1 MTVFSRRPGRR
12 EPAYRGAKPMRIAL
26 AFALLLLAALA
37 APTARGQGATTKFR
51 SAASLPATCSAG
63 DDNSAAD
70 TIIVGGLYYA
80 CTATNTWTKYDP
92 PSQPGS
98 ANPSSGNECSRG
110 SIPFADVTCW
120 GARPIYFSGTAPR
133 TGASCN
139 GTNKV
144 AVESP
149 AGFQVGDGITI
160 YRCGATNKMGTP
172 AAPAVTPS
180 EAAGE
185 TGTGWVV
192 NSPTGNSPYSYVI
205 VARDKFGAVTAPGPA
220 TTIKTGQNKLG
231 LQRDSIQSLTRSND
245 KVTVV
250 TTAANKLV
258 YDAVTEIESTL
269 SHGFNGWFSI
279 GHIDSPTQFELF
291 ATPVDSRAQGW
302 QTKDVTSVGAG
313 GTLAYYLGN
322 HLKWDALPGAW
333 EYYVCAER
341 PGDTHFHLIGVT
353 KPQGITSGYQDVQFD
368 DWGSP
373 YMDSQTYPPYV
384 EILTGPNPDVPNSH
398 DAICAGSAT
407 NDPLTTTITNITGN
421 TITTAS
427 PAAQTIEKTMA
438 IFDDGPTILNA
449 MNSIAYHHSGPGG
462 DSTLGGAVYIPPGKI
477 YPNTTYPINSFLQV
491 PAGLT
496 IWQSGHLLLNE
507 TLAIAHSVNW
517 FGDWGNIGAPQF
529 GYNSGAPVDVK
540 YASPGID
547 VYGAGNSF
555 RSLNLNDLDA
565 NGGVLVVGEN
575 LNGSNFDRV
584 NFVTGNN
591 GGPTDYLSTAIILR
605 DTSGTIDDVHFD
617 KVLFYSGPDQVSD
630 KSWTP
635 LFWIAPG
642 QDGKGGAQGI
652 YFDIT
657 MDNSSWNRRG
667 IALSDQGG
675 GGTFIFNRFYR
686 QGGITPVFS
695 FQLQAFCTS
704 CTNFIFNDEAQD
716 TEGQPVIATLYTSPN
731 VDNAI
736 GYSVDFSTVGGSGG
750 NSPLISG
757 MRPAMFKLDPYPYM
771 NNIGIPNRDA
781 VVNGSGIQFTYAPYA
796 TASSAP
802 TNGGLYSI
810 MEAAHIP
817 SGHSFFFDL
826 MPPTRVTAT
835 PANGGSV
842 PAGTWYYAVNST
854 GADGGESILS
864 KPSAGAVT
872 SSGTQAVNV
881 AWTGANG
888 AYSYNVYRCPKACT
902 TSDGAPN
909 PAATYWYRVCL
920 HIVGLSCTDAAAS
933 PAQTSVPQVGGTG
946 ATIANKNG
954 VYAPVAQAGIISTGG
969 AAQVFGSAENST
981 TAACETNYGVTTLA
995 TKSTTTNTGLDC
1007 LPANAIIDAVVYR
1020 ITTTITAAA
1029 SFTIGDTG
1037 APSRF
1042 CTTQSKLTAGSTGIC
1057 IAQSGSSAAI
1067 QNAASAVRLTTNAA
1081 PGAGAIRLI
1090 VYYHTWTAPA
1100 N

>member
-1 MTVFSRRPGRR
+1 
-12 EPAYRGAKPMRIAL
+12 MRM
-26 AFALLLLAALA
+26 AFASVVFLLSGLA
-37 APTARGQGATTKFR
+37 APAAWGQGATTKFH

-63 DDNSAAD
+63 DENSAPD
-70 TIIVGGLYYA
+70 TLIVSGIYYI
-80 CTATNTWTKYDP
+80 CTSANAWSSYIP

-98 ANPSSGNECSRG
+98 TNPSSGSNCSKDT
-110 SIPFADVTCW
+110 IPFADVTCW
-120 GARPIYFSGTAPR
+120 GARPIFFSGTAPQ
-133 TGASCN
+133 TTASCN

-144 AVESP
+144 ALGSA

-160 YRCGATNKMGTP
+160 YRCGPTNKMGTP
-172 AAPAVTPS
+172 AAPVVTPS

-192 NSPTGNSPYSYVI
+192 KSPDGGSTYSYVI
-205 VARDKFGAVTAPGPA
+205 VARDKYGAVTAPSPA
-220 TTIKTGQNKLG
+220 TLIKTGQDKLG
-231 LQRDSIQSLTRSND
+231 LQRASIRSLTRSND

-258 YDAVTEIESTL
+258 YDAATQIESTL

-279 GHIDSPTQFELF
+279 GHIDSPTQFELS
-291 ATPVDSRAQGW
+291 ATPVDTRAQGW
-302 QTKDVTSVGAG
+302 QTKDVTSVGEG

-322 HLKWDALPGAW
+322 HLSWDALPGAW

-341 PGDTHFHLIGVT
+341 PGDSHFHLIGVT
-353 KPQGITSGYQDVQFD
+353 KPQGVTSGYQDVQFD

-384 EILTGPNPDVPNSH
+384 EVLAGANADAANSH
-398 DAICAGSAT
+398 DAVCTGAAT
-407 NDPLTTTITNITGN
+407 NDPLTTIITNITAN
-421 TITTAS
+421 TITTAGT
-427 PAAQTIEKTMA
+427 AEQTVAKTVA
-438 IFDDGPTILNA
+438 IFDDGPTFLKA
-449 MNSIAYHHSGPGG
+449 MNSIAYHHSGSGS
-462 DSTLGGAVYIPPGKI
+462 DSTLGGAVYIPPGKT

-496 IWQSGHLLLNE
+496 IWQSGHIQLNE
-507 TLAIAHSVNW
+507 TVAIAGSVNW
-517 FGDWGNIGAPQF
+517 FGEWGNIGVPQF

-547 VYGAGNSF
+547 VYGPGNSF
-555 RSLNLNDLDA
+555 RSLNLSDLDE
-565 NGGVLVVGEN
+565 NGGVLVVGDN
-575 LNGSNFDRV
+575 LSGSNFDRV
-584 NFVTGNN
+584 NFVTGD
-591 GGPTDYLSTAIILR
+591 GDASKDYLSTAIVLR

-617 KVLFYSGPDQVSD
+617 KVLFSSGPDQVSD

-642 QDGKGGAQGI
+642 QNGKGGAQGV

-675 GGTFIFNRFYR
+675 GGDFIFNRFYR

-704 CTNFIFNDEAQD
+704 CANFIFNDEAQD
-716 TEGQPVIATLYTSPN
+716 TEGEPVVAALYTSAN

-736 GYSVDFSTVGGSGG
+736 GYSVIFNSVAGSGG
-750 NSPLISG
+750 NGPLISG
-757 MRPAMFKLDPYPYM
+757 MRPAMFKLDPYVYM
-771 NNIGIPNRDA
+771 NDVATPNRDA
-781 VVNGSGIQFTYAPYA
+781 IVDGSGYQFTYAPYA
-796 TASSAP
+796 NGASAP
-802 TNGGLYSI
+802 INGSLYSI

-826 MPPTRVTAT
+826 LPPTLVTAT
-835 PANGGSV
+835 ATAAGGGSV
-842 PAGTWYYAVNST
+842 PAGTWFYAVNST
-854 GADGGESILS
+854 GADGGETILS
-864 KPSAGAVT
+864 KPSPGAVT
-872 SSGTQAVNV
+872 SSGTQTVNV
-881 AWTGANG
+881 AWTGATG
-888 AYSYNVYRCPKACT
+888 AYSYNVYRCQTACT

-909 PAATYWYRVCL
+909 PAATYWYRVCQ
-920 HIVGLSCTDAAAS
+920 HVVGLACSDSAAS
-933 PAQTSVPQVGGTG
+933 PAQIAVPQVGGTG

-954 VYAPVAQAGIISTGG
+954 VYAPVAQAGTISTGG

-981 TAACETNYGVTTLA
+981 TAACETNYGVTKLA
-995 TKSTTTNTGLDC
+995 TGSTTTNTGLDC

-1020 ITTTITAAA
+1020 ITATITTAA
-1029 SFTIGDTG
+1029 SFNIGDAG
-1037 APSRF
+1037 AANRF
-1042 CTTQSKLTAGSTGIC
+1042 CTTQSKLMAGTTGVC
-1057 IAQSGSSAAI
+1057 IAQSGSSTAI
-1067 QNAASAVRLTTNAA
+1067 QNTASVVRVTTNAA

-1090 VYYHTWTAPA
+1090 VYYHTWIPPA

>member
-1 MTVFSRRPGRR
+1 
-12 EPAYRGAKPMRIAL
+12 MRIAH
-26 AFALLLLAALA
+26 AFVLLLLSALA
-37 APTARGQGATTKFR
+37 ASAAWGQGATTKFR
-51 SAASLPATCSAG
+51 TAASLPADCSAG
-63 DDNSAAD
+63 GENSAAD
-70 TIIVGGLYYA
+70 TIIVGGIYYA
-80 CTATNTWTKYDP
+80 CTAANTWTRYDP

-98 ANPSSGNECSRG
+98 ANPSSGNDCAKG
-110 SIPFADVTCW
+110 SMPFADVTCF
-120 GARPIYFSGTAPR
+120 GARPIFFSGTAPR
-133 TGASCN
+133 TAASCH

-144 AVESP
+144 AVESA

-160 YRCGATNKMGTP
+160 YQCGETNKMGTP
-172 AAPAVTPS
+172 AAPLVTPS

-192 NSPTGNSPYSYVI
+192 NSPTGNSVYSYVI
-205 VARDKFGAVTAPGPA
+205 VARDKFGAVTAPGPT
-220 TTIKTGQNKLG
+220 TTIKTGQDKLG
-231 LQRDSIQSLTRSND
+231 LQRASIQSLTRSND

-250 TTAANKLV
+250 TSAANKLV
-258 YDAVTEIESTL
+258 YDAATQIGSTL
-269 SHGFNGWFSI
+269 SRGFNGWFSI

-291 ATPVDSRAQGW
+291 GTPVDTRAQGW

-313 GTLAYYLGN
+313 GTLSYYLGN
-322 HLKWDALPGAW
+322 HLSWEALPGAW

-353 KPQGITSGYQDVQFD
+353 KPQGITNGYQDVQFD

-384 EILTGPNPDVPNSH
+384 EVLTGPNPDAANSH
-398 DAICAGSAT
+398 DAICTGSAT
-407 NDPLTTTITNITGN
+407 NDPLTTTITNIAGN
-421 TITTAS
+421 TITTAR
-427 PAAQTIEKTMA
+427 AAEQTVEKTVA

-462 DSTLGGAVYIPPGKI
+462 DSTLGGAVYIPPGRI
-477 YPNTTYPINSFLQV
+477 YPNTTYPVNSYLQV

-507 TLAIAHSVNW
+507 TVAIARSVNW
-517 FGDWGNIGAPQF
+517 FGDWGNLEAPQF

-547 VYGAGNSF
+547 VYGPGNSF
-555 RSLNLNDLDA
+555 RSLNLKDVDP

-575 LNGSNFDRV
+575 LNGTNFDRV
-584 NFVTGNN
+584 NFVTGND
-591 GGPTDYLSTAIILR
+591 GASTDYLSTAIVLR

-617 KVLFYSGPDQVSD
+617 KVLFFSGPDQVSD

-642 QDGKGGAQGI
+642 QNGKGGAQGI
-652 YFDIT
+652 FFDIT

-675 GGTFIFNRFYR
+675 GGNFVFNRFYR

-695 FQLQAFCTS
+695 FQLQAFCNG

-716 TEGQPVIATLYTSPN
+716 TEGEPVIAALYTSAN
-731 VDNAI
+731 VDSAI
-736 GYSVDFSTVGGSGG
+736 GYSVDFNSVGGSGG
-750 NSPLISG
+750 NGPLISG
-757 MRPAMFKLDPYPYM
+757 MRPAMFKLDPYIHM
-771 NNIGIPNRDA
+771 NGIGIPNRDA
-781 VVNGSGIQFTYAPYA
+781 VVNGSGYQFTYAPYGA
-796 TASSAP
+796 GSSAP
-802 TNGGLYSI
+802 INGGLYSI

-826 MPPTRVTAT
+826 LPPARVTAT

-864 KPSAGAVT
+864 RPSAGTVT
-872 SSGTQAVNV
+872 SSGTQTVNV
-881 AWTGANG
+881 AWTGISG
-888 AYSYNVYRCPKACT
+888 AYSYNVYRCQTACT

-909 PAATYWYRVCL
+909 PAAMYWYRVCQ
-920 HIVGLSCTDAAAS
+920 HVVGLACSDAAAS
-933 PAQTSVPQVGGTG
+933 PAQTAVPQVGGTG

-954 VYAPVAQAGIISTGG
+954 VYAPVAQAGTISTGG
-969 AAQVFGSAENST
+969 AAQVFGSAQNST
-981 TAACETNYGVTTLA
+981 TAACEANYGVTTLA

-1020 ITTTITAAA
+1020 ITATITMAA
-1029 SFTIGDTG
+1029 SFTIGD
-1037 APSRF
+1037 ASSANRF
-1042 CTTQSKLTAGSTGIC
+1042 CATQSKLTAGTTGIC

-1067 QNAASAVRLTTNAA
+1067 QNSASPVRVTANAD

-1090 VYYHTWTAPA
+1090 VYYHTWTPPA
-1100 N
+1100 S

>member
-1 MTVFSRRPGRR
+1 M
-12 EPAYRGAKPMRIAL
+12 KKAL
-26 AFALLLLAALA
+26 ALVVLLLW
-37 APTARGQGATTKFR
+37 APATRGQGATTKFR

-63 DDNSAAD
+63 DENSAAD
-70 TIIVGGLYYA
+70 TIIVGGVYYE
-80 CTATNTWTKYDP
+80 CTSTNTWTSYDP
-92 PSQPGS
+92 PVQPGK
-98 ANPSSGNECSRG
+98 ANSSSGSDCFKG

-133 TGASCN
+133 TAASCN
-139 GTNKV
+139 GTNKLTL
-144 AVESP
+144 ESA

-160 YRCGATNKMGTP
+160 YRCGPPNKMGTP
-172 AAPAVTPS
+172 SAPAVTPS

-192 NSPTGNSPYSYVI
+192 NSPTANSVYSYVI
-205 VARDKFGAVTAPGPA
+205 VARDKYGAVTAPSPA
-220 TTIKTGQNKLG
+220 TMIKTGQAKLG
-231 LQRDSIQSLTRSND
+231 LQRASIRSLTRSND

-250 TTAANKLV
+250 TIATNKLV
-258 YDAVTEIESTL
+258 YDAATQIESTL
-269 SHGFNGWFSI
+269 SHGFNGWFSV

-291 ATPVDSRAQGW
+291 ATPVDTRAQGW
-302 QTKDVTSVGAG
+302 QTRDVASVGEG
-313 GTLAYYLGN
+313 GTLAYFMGN
-322 HLKWDALPGAW
+322 HLSWDALPGAW

-341 PGDTHFHLIGVT
+341 PGDSHFHLIGVT

-384 EILTGPNPDVPNSH
+384 EVLTGPNPDMPNSH
-398 DAICAGSAT
+398 DAICTGSAT

-421 TITTAS
+421 IITTTSA
-427 PAAQTIEKTMA
+427 AAQTVEKTVA

-462 DSTLGGAVYIPPGKI
+462 DSTLGGAVYIPPGI
-477 YPNTTYPINSFLQV
+477 TYPNTTYPINSFLQV

-496 IWQSGHLLLNE
+496 IWQSGHLMLNE
-507 TLAIAHSVNW
+507 TVAIARSVNW
-517 FGDWGNIGAPQF
+517 FGDWGNIEAPQF

-547 VYGAGNSF
+547 VYGPGNSF
-555 RSLNLNDLDA
+555 RSLNLNDVDP

-591 GGPTDYLSTAIILR
+591 GGPADYLSTAIILR

-642 QDGKGGAQGI
+642 QNGKGGSQGI
-652 YFDIT
+652 FFDIT

-675 GGTFIFNRFYR
+675 GGNFIFSRFYR
-686 QGGITPVFS
+686 QGGITPVMS

-716 TEGQPVIATLYTSPN
+716 TEGEPVIATLYVAPN

-736 GYSVDFSTVGGSGG
+736 GYSVDFNSVGGSGG
-750 NSPLISG
+750 NGPLISG
-757 MRPAMFKLDPYPYM
+757 MRPAMFKLDPYVYL

-781 VVNGSGIQFTYAPYA
+781 VVNGSGFQFTYAPYG
-796 TASSAP
+796 TESSAP
-802 TNGGLYSI
+802 INGGLYSI
-810 MEAAHIP
+810 MEPAHIP

-826 MPPTRVTAT
+826 LPPTHVTAT
-835 PANGGSV
+835 AANGGSV

-864 KPSAGAVT
+864 RPSAAAVT
-872 SSGTQAVNV
+872 TSGNQTVEV

-888 AYSYNVYRCPKACT
+888 AYSYNVYRCQKACT

-909 PAATYWYRVCL
+909 PAATYWYRVCQ
-920 HIVGLSCTDAAAS
+920 HVVGLACRDAAAS
-933 PAQTSVPQVGGTG
+933 PPQTAVPQVGGTG

-954 VYAPVAQAGIISTGG
+954 VYAPVAQAGTVSTGG

-981 TAACETNYGVTTLA
+981 TAACETNYGVTKLA
-995 TKSTTTNTGLDC
+995 TDSRTTNTGLHC

-1020 ITTTITAAA
+1020 ITATITTA
-1029 SFTIGDTG
+1029 SNFTIGDDAT
-1037 APSRF
+1037 ANRF
-1042 CTTQSKLTAGSTGIC
+1042 CTAQSKLTAGSTGIC

-1067 QNAASAVRLTTNAA
+1067 QNAASAVRVTTNAA
-1081 PGAGAIRLI
+1081 PGGGAIRLI
-1090 VYYHTWTAPA
+1090 VYYHTWTPPE